1 MLNFPRWKALS
12 IFFAVVLGMI
22 FALPNLVNHDTWQ
35 RLPLVNGLKP
45 LVLGLDLQGGSHVL
59 LEVDRNELEGQ
70 LAKQLIADIRQT
82 LREQKITYTGL
93 GRVSKGVSVRI
104 TNPEQ
109 GDRAMEAL
117 RRLSQPVSAG
127 LFGSAGNLNND
138 FEIRRDN
145 DLIVFGITQAGL
157 DAKIGRAIQQSL
169 EIITKRINALGTTEP
184 TIQRQGVDRIL
195 IQVPGL
201 QDPNRLKALLGQT
214 AKLQFR
220 LVCESQPQS
229 ETDRP
234 PPDCEEVA
242 DRDNQQQ
249 KLWVQTSS
257 RATVD
262 GEDLTDAQ
270 PTFDRRSNEPV
281 VSFRFN
287 QKGSLRFGKLTQENV
302 GKPFAIVLDNRVVS
316 APVINEPI
324 LGGTGQI
331 SGRFTTQEA
340 SDLAIVLRSGALP
353 AKLTV
358 VEERTVGPSLGSDS
372 IRAGVIATLIG
383 TLGVVVFMLVGYG
396 FFGLIANIALFANL
410 AMLVGLLSALG
421 ATLTLPGIAGLLLT
435 LGMAV
440 DSNVLVYER
449 IREEWRGGRSPV
461 SAIET
466 GFRAALATIVDANLT
481 TFIAVA
487 VLFGLGSGPV
497 RGFAVT
503 LGLGIATT
511 VFTAFT
517 LSRLIIAY
525 WLSWSRPKTVPL

>member
-12 IFFAVVLGMI
+12 IIFVILLGVV
-22 FALPNLVNHDTWQ
+22 FALPNIGSKEVWS
-35 RLPLVNGLKP
+35 RLPLVNQLQP
-45 LVLGLDLQGGSHVL
+45 MVLGLDLQGGSHVL
-59 LEVDRNELEGQ
+59 LEVDRTDLEN
-70 LAKQLIADIRQT
+70 LLVKQMIADIRQS
-82 LREQKITYTGL
+82 LREQKINYSGL
-93 GRVSKGVSVRI
+93 GRAGSNVTVRI
-104 TNPEQ
+104 SNPADI
-109 GDRAMEAL
+109 DRAMNAAQK
-117 RRLSQPVSAG
+117 LSQPVSTG
-127 LFGSAGNLNND
+127 LFGSGSLSKEFNVRRND
-138 FEIRRDN
+138 DV
-145 DLIVFGITQAGL
+145 IVFELTKAGL
-157 DAKIGRAIQQSL
+157 ESKIGRAIQQSL
-169 EIITKRINALGTTEP
+169 EVIGKRINALGTTEP
-184 TIQRQGVDRIL
+184 TIQRQGADRIL

-201 QDPNRLKALLGQT
+201 QDPERLKALLGQT

-220 LVCESQPQS
+220 LVCQSQPQA

-234 PPDCEEVA
+234 PPDCDEVV
-242 DRDNQQQ
+242 DSENQQK

-262 GEDLTDAQ
+262 GEDLTDAR
-270 PTFDRRSNEPV
+270 PTFDHRTNEPV

-287 QKGSLRFGKLTQENV
+287 QKGALRFGKLTQENV
-302 GKPFAIVLDNRVVS
+302 GRPFAIVLDNKVVS

-340 SDLAIVLRSGALP
+340 NDLAIVLRSGALP

-372 IRAGVIATLIG
+372 IRSGVVATIIG
-383 TLGVVVFMLVGYG
+383 TLGVVFLMLVGYG
-396 FFGLIANIALFANL
+396 FFGLIADLALFAHL
-410 AMLVGLLSALG
+410 VIVVGLLSFLG

-449 IREEWRGGRSPV
+449 IREEWRAGRSPV
-461 SAIET
+461 NAVET
-466 GFRAALATIVDANLT
+466 GFRAALATIVDSNMTA
-481 TFIAVA
+481 FIAVA

-503 LGLGIATT
+503 LALGIITT
-511 VFTAFT
+511 IFTAFT
-517 LSRLIIAY
+517 FSRLVIAY
-525 WLSWSRPKTVPL
+525 WLMWYRPKEVPL

>member
-1 MLNFPRWKALS
+1 MLNFPRWKTLA
-12 IFFAVVLGMI
+12 IIFAVVLGII
-22 FALPNLVNHDTWQ
+22 FALPNAVDKQAWSK
-35 RLPLVNGLKP
+35 LPLVHELQP
-45 LVLGLDLQGGSHVL
+45 MVLGLDLQGGSHVL
-59 LEVDRNELEGQ
+59 LEVDRVDLQNQ
-70 LAKQLIADIRQT
+70 LAKQMIGDIRQT
-82 LREQKITYTGL
+82 LREQKIAYSGL
-93 GRVSKGVSVRI
+93 GRSSTGVSVRI
-104 TNPEQ
+104 TNPADV
-109 GDRAMEAL
+109 DRAMPAL
-117 RRLSQPVSAG
+117 RRLSQPIDTG
-127 LFGSAGNLNND
+127 LFGGGSFSNEFN
-138 FEIRRDN
+138 IRRDGN
-145 DLIVFGITQAGL
+145 LVAFDLTRPGL
-157 DAKIGRAIQQSL
+157 EAKIGRAIQQSL
-169 EIITKRINALGTTEP
+169 EIIGKRINALGTTEP

-201 QDPNRLKALLGQT
+201 QDPERLKALLGQT

-220 LVCESQPQS
+220 LVCETQPQA
-229 ETDRP
+229 EGERAP
-234 PPDCEEVA
+234 VECEEVP
-242 DRDNQQQ
+242 DRQDPKQV
-249 KLWVQTSS
+249 LWVQTSS
-257 RATVD
+257 RATVE

-270 PTFDRRSNEPV
+270 PTFDQRTNEPI

-287 QKGSLRFGKLTQENV
+287 QKGALRFGKLTQENV
-302 GKPFAIVLDNRVVS
+302 GRPFAIVLDNKVVS

-340 SDLAIVLRSGALP
+340 NDLAIVLRSGALP

-372 IRAGVIATLIG
+372 IRSGVFATVIG
-383 TLGVVVFMLVGYG
+383 TIGVVIFMLVGYG

-410 AMLVGLLSALG
+410 AMLVGLLSLLG

-440 DSNVLVYER
+440 DSNVLVFER
-449 IREEWRGGRSPV
+449 IREEWRSGRSPV

-466 GFRAALATIVDANLT
+466 GFRAALATVVDANVT
-481 TFIAVA
+481 TFVAVA

-503 LGLGIATT
+503 LGLGIITT

-517 LSRLIIAY
+517 LTRLIIAY
-525 WLSWSRPKTVPL
+525 WLWSYRPKAVPL

>member
-1 MLNFPRWKALS
+1 
-12 IFFAVVLGMI
+12 
-22 FALPNLVNHDTWQ
+22 
-35 RLPLVNGLKP
+35 
-45 LVLGLDLQGGSHVL
+45 
-59 LEVDRNELEGQ
+59 
-70 LAKQLIADIRQT
+70 
-82 LREQKITYTGL
+82 
-93 GRVSKGVSVRI
+93 
-104 TNPEQ
+104 
-109 GDRAMEAL
+109 
-117 RRLSQPVSAG
+117 
-127 LFGSAGNLNND
+127 
-138 FEIRRDN
+138 
-145 DLIVFGITQAGL
+145 
-157 DAKIGRAIQQSL
+157 
-169 EIITKRINALGTTEP
+169 
-184 TIQRQGVDRIL
+184 
-195 IQVPGL
+195 VP
-201 QDPNRLKALLGQT
+201 
-214 AKLQFR
+214 
-220 LVCESQPQS
+220 
-229 ETDRP
+229 
-234 PPDCEEVA
+234 

-249 KLWVQTSS
+249 ILWVQTSS

-270 PTFDRRSNEPV
+270 PTFDQRTNEPV

-287 QKGSLRFGKLTQENV
+287 QKGALRFGRLTQENV
-302 GKPFAIVLDNRVVS
+302 SKPFAIVLDNRVVS

-383 TLGVVVFMLVGYG
+383 TVGVVIFMLAGYG

-440 DSNVLVYER
+440 DSNVLVFER

-503 LGLGIATT
+503 LGLGILTT

>member
-12 IFFAVVLGMI
+12 IWFCVVLGMI
-22 FALPNLVNHDTWQ
+22 FSLPNMVHHDTWQ

-45 LVLGLDLQGGSHVL
+45 VVLGLDLQGGSHVL
-59 LEVDRNELEGQ
+59 LEVDRNELESQ

-82 LREQKITYTGL
+82 LREQKISYTGL

-104 TNPEQ
+104 TNPENT
-109 GDRAMEAL
+109 DRALEAL
-117 RRLSQPVSAG
+117 RKLSQPVSTG
-127 LFGSAGNLNND
+127 LFGSGGSLSKD
-138 FEIRRDN
+138 FDVSRDN

-169 EIITKRINALGTTEP
+169 EIVGKRINALGTTEP

-201 QDPNRLKALLGQT
+201 QDPERLKALLGQT

-220 LVCESQPQS
+220 LVCEGQPQS

-270 PTFDRRSNEPV
+270 PTFDRRTNEPV

-287 QKGSLRFGKLTQENV
+287 QKGALRFGKLTQENV
-302 GKPFAIVLDNRVVS
+302 GKPFAIVLDNKVVS

-372 IRAGVIATLIG
+372 IRSGIIATVIGTGGVIFL
-383 TLGVVVFMLVGYG
+383 MLVGYG
-396 FFGLIANIALFANL
+396 FFGLIADFALFAHL
-410 AMLVGLLSALG
+410 VIVVGLLSMLG

-449 IREEWRGGRSPV
+449 IREEWRSGRSPV
-461 SAIET
+461 SAIDT
-466 GFRAALATIVDANLT
+466 GFRAALATVVDANVT
-481 TFIAVA
+481 AFIAVV
-487 VLFGLGSGPV
+487 VLFSFGTGPV

-503 LGLGIATT
+503 LGLGILTT

-525 WLSWSRPKTVPL
+525 WLRSSSPKEVPL

>member
-12 IFFAVVLGMI
+12 IWFCVMLGMI
-22 FALPNLVNHDTWQ
+22 FSLPNMVHHDTWQ

-45 LVLGLDLQGGSHVL
+45 VVLGLDLQGGSHVL
-59 LEVDRNELEGQ
+59 LEVDRNELESQ

-82 LREQKITYTGL
+82 LREQKISYTGL
-93 GRVSKGVSVRI
+93 GRVIKGVSVRI
-104 TNPEQ
+104 TNPDNI
-109 GDRAMEAL
+109 DRAMEAL
-117 RRLSQPVSAG
+117 RKLSQPVSTG
-127 LFGSAGNLNND
+127 LFGSGGSLNKD
-138 FEIRRDN
+138 FDISRDN

-169 EIITKRINALGTTEP
+169 EIVGKRINALGTTEP

-201 QDPNRLKALLGQT
+201 QDPERLKALLGQT

-220 LVCESQPQS
+220 LVCEGQPQS

-270 PTFDRRSNEPV
+270 PTFDRRTNEPV

-287 QKGSLRFGKLTQENV
+287 QKGALRFGKLTQENV
-302 GKPFAIVLDNRVVS
+302 GKPFAIVLDNKVVS

-372 IRAGVIATLIG
+372 IRSGIIATVIGTGGVIFL
-383 TLGVVVFMLVGYG
+383 MLVGYG
-396 FFGLIANIALFANL
+396 FFGLIADFALFAHL
-410 AMLVGLLSALG
+410 VIVVGLLSMLG

-449 IREEWRGGRSPV
+449 IREEWRSGRSPV
-461 SAIET
+461 SAIDT
-466 GFRAALATIVDANLT
+466 GFRAALATVVDANVT
-481 TFIAVA
+481 AFIAVV
-487 VLFGLGSGPV
+487 VLFSFGTGPV

-503 LGLGIATT
+503 LGLGILTT

-525 WLSWSRPKTVPL
+525 WLRSSSPKEVPL

>member
-1 MLNFPRWKALS
+1 MLNFPRWKTLS
-12 IFFAVVLGMI
+12 IIFSVILGVI
-22 FALPNLVNHDTWQ
+22 FALPNVVDRQAWSKVPLLHDLQ
-35 RLPLVNGLKP
+35 PM
-45 LVLGLDLQGGSHVL
+45 VLGLDLQGGSHVL
-59 LEVDRNELEGQ
+59 LEVDRADLENQ
-70 LAKQLIADIRQT
+70 LSKQLIGDIRQT
-82 LREQKITYTGL
+82 LREQKIAYSGL
-93 GRVSKGVSVRI
+93 GRSGLGVTVRI
-104 TNPEQ
+104 TNPADV
-109 GDRAMEAL
+109 DRARSAL
-117 RRLSQPVSAG
+117 GRLSQPIDTG
-127 LFGSAGNLNND
+127 LFGSGAINNE
-138 FEIRRDN
+138 FNIRRDGQ
-145 DLIVFGITQAGL
+145 LITFELTRAGL
-157 DAKIGRAIQQSL
+157 EAKIGRAIQQSL
-169 EIITKRINALGTTEP
+169 EIIGRRINALGTTEP

-201 QDPNRLKALLGQT
+201 QDPERLKALLGQT

-220 LVCESQPQS
+220 LVCEAQPQS
-229 ETDRP
+229 AGERP
-234 PPDCEEVA
+234 PAECEEVP
-242 DRDNQQQ
+242 DQDNPEQV
-249 KLWVQTSS
+249 LWVQTSS

-270 PTFDRRSNEPV
+270 PTFDNRTNEPI

-287 QKGSLRFGKLTQENV
+287 QKGALRFGKLTQENV
-302 GKPFAIVLDNRVVS
+302 GRPFAIVLDNKVVS
-316 APVINEPI
+316 APVINEAI

-340 SDLAIVLRSGALP
+340 NDLAIVLRSGALP

-372 IRAGVIATLIG
+372 IRAGVFATLIG
-383 TLGVVVFMLVGYG
+383 TIGVLIFMLVGYG
-396 FFGLIANIALFANL
+396 FFGLIANLALFANL
-410 AMLVGLLSALG
+410 AMLIGLLSLLG

-440 DSNVLVYER
+440 DSNVLVFER
-449 IREEWRGGRSPV
+449 VREEWRRGRTPV

-466 GFRAALATIVDANLT
+466 GFREALATVVDANVT

-503 LGLGIATT
+503 LGLGIITT

-517 LSRLIIAY
+517 LTRLIIAY
-525 WLSWSRPKTVPL
+525 WLWSYRPKEVPL

>member
-22 FALPNLVNHDTWQ
+22 FALPNLVNHATWQ
-35 RLPLVNGLKP
+35 RLPLVNGLQP

-59 LEVDRNELEGQ
+59 LEVDRNELESQ

-93 GRVSKGVSVRI
+93 GRMTKGVSVRI
-104 TNPEQ
+104 TNPAHI
-109 GDRAMEAL
+109 DRAMEAL
-117 RRLSQPVSAG
+117 RKLSQPVSTG
-127 LFGSAGNLNND
+127 LFGSGGLNND
-138 FEIRRDN
+138 FDVRRDN
-145 DLIVFGITQAGL
+145 DLITFGFTKAGL

-169 EIITKRINALGTTEP
+169 EIIGKRINAIGTTEP

-201 QDPNRLKALLGQT
+201 QDPERLKALLGQT

-220 LVCESQPQS
+220 LVCESQPQA

-234 PPDCEEVA
+234 PPDCEEVP
-242 DRDNQQQ
+242 DRENQQQ
-249 KLWVQTSS
+249 KLWVQTST

-270 PTFDRRSNEPV
+270 PNFDNRTNEPV

-287 QKGSLRFGKLTQENV
+287 QKGALRFGKLTKDNV
-302 GKPFAIVLDNRVVS
+302 GRPFAIVLDNRVVS

-340 SDLAIVLRSGALP
+340 NDLAIVLRSGALP

-372 IRAGVIATLIG
+372 IRAGIVATLIG
-383 TLGVVVFMLVGYG
+383 TVGVVIFMLVGYG

-410 AMLVGLLSALG
+410 AMLVGLLSVLG

-449 IREEWRGGRSPV
+449 IREEWRSGRSPV

-503 LGLGIATT
+503 LGLGIITT

>member
-12 IFFAVVLGMI
+12 ILFAVALGMI
-22 FALPNLVNHDTWQ
+22 FALPNLVGHDTWQ

-93 GRVSKGVSVRI
+93 GRVNKGVSVRI

-109 GDRAMEAL
+109 ADRAVEAL
-117 RRLSQPVSAG
+117 RRLSQPVSSG
-127 LFGSAGNLNND
+127 LFDTGGLSND
-138 FEIRRDN
+138 FELRRNN

-157 DAKIGRAIQQSL
+157 DAKVGRAIQQSL
-169 EIITKRINALGTTEP
+169 EIIGKRINALGTTEP

-201 QDPNRLKALLGQT
+201 QDPDRLKALLGQT

-229 ETDRP
+229 ATDRP
-234 PPDCEEVA
+234 PPDCEEVP

-249 KLWVQTSS
+249 ILWVQTSS

-270 PTFDRRSNEPV
+270 PTFDQRTNEPV

-287 QKGSLRFGKLTQENV
+287 QKGALRFGRLTQENV
-302 GKPFAIVLDNRVVS
+302 SKPFAIVLDNRVVS

-372 IRAGVIATLIG
+372 IRAGVVATLIG
-383 TLGVVVFMLVGYG
+383 TAGVVIFMLAGYG
-396 FFGLIANIALFANL
+396 FFGLIANVALFANL

-503 LGLGIATT
+503 LGLGILTT

>member
-12 IFFAVVLGMI
+12 ILFAVVLGII
-22 FALPNLVNHDTWQ
+22 FTLPNIVSHDTWQ

-93 GRVSKGVSVRI
+93 GRVNKGVSVRI

-109 GDRAMEAL
+109 ADRAMEAL
-117 RRLSQPVSAG
+117 RKLSQPVSTG
-127 LFGSAGNLNND
+127 LFDTGGFNND
-138 FEIRRDN
+138 FELRRNN
-145 DLIVFGITQAGL
+145 DLIVFGITPAGL
-157 DAKIGRAIQQSL
+157 DAKVGRAIQQSL
-169 EIITKRINALGTTEP
+169 EIIGKRINALGTTEP

-201 QDPNRLKALLGQT
+201 QDPERLKALLGQT

-229 ETDRP
+229 ATDRP
-234 PPDCEEVA
+234 PPDCEEVP
-242 DRDNQQQ
+242 DRENQQQ
-249 KLWVQTSS
+249 ILWVQTSS

-270 PTFDRRSNEPV
+270 PTFDQRTNEPV

-287 QKGSLRFGKLTQENV
+287 QKGALRFGRLTQENV
-302 GKPFAIVLDNRVVS
+302 SKPFAIVLDNRVVS

-372 IRAGVIATLIG
+372 IRAGVVATLIG
-383 TLGVVVFMLVGYG
+383 TVGVVIFMLAGYG

-440 DSNVLVYER
+440 DSNVLVFER

-503 LGLGIATT
+503 LGLGIITT

>member
-12 IFFAVVLGMI
+12 IWLAVVLGMI
-22 FALPNLVNHDTWQ
+22 FALPNLVNHETWQ
-35 RLPLVNGLKP
+35 RVPLVNGLRP
-45 LVLGLDLQGGSHVL
+45 MVLGLDLQGGSHVL
-59 LEVDRNELEGQ
+59 LEVDRKELEGQ

-93 GRVSKGVSVRI
+93 GRVSAGVSVRI
-104 TNPEQ
+104 TNPEDI
-109 GDRAMEAL
+109 DRAMEAL
-117 RRLSQPVSAG
+117 RKLSQPVSTG
-127 LFGSAGNLNND
+127 LFGSGSFSSD

-145 DLIVFGITQAGL
+145 DLITFNFTKAGL
-157 DAKIGRAIQQSL
+157 EAKIGRAIQQSL
-169 EIITKRINALGTTEP
+169 EIIGKRINALGTTEP

-201 QDPNRLKALLGQT
+201 QDPERLKSLLGQT

-220 LVCESQPQS
+220 LVCEAQPQS

-270 PTFDRRSNEPV
+270 PTFDNRTNEPV
-281 VSFRFN
+281 VTFRFN
-287 QKGSLRFGKLTQENV
+287 QKGALRFGKLTKDNV

-340 SDLAIVLRSGALP
+340 NDLAIVLRSGALP

-372 IRAGVIATLIG
+372 IRSGVIATVIG
-383 TLGVVVFMLVGYG
+383 TSGVVILMLVGYG
-396 FFGLIANIALFANL
+396 FFGLIADIALFAHL
-410 AMLVGLLSALG
+410 VIVVGLLSLLG

-449 IREEWRGGRSPV
+449 IREEWRSGRSPV
-461 SAIET
+461 SAVET
-466 GFRAALATIVDANLT
+466 GFRAALATVVDANMT
-481 TFIAVA
+481 AFIAVV
-487 VLFGLGSGPV
+487 VLFSFGTGPV

-503 LGLGIATT
+503 LGLGILTT

-525 WLSWSRPKTVPL
+525 WLWAYHPKEVPL

>member
-1 MLNFPRWKALS
+1 MLNFSRWKTLS
-12 IFFAVVLGMI
+12 ILFAVLLGI
-22 FALPNLVNHDTWQ
+22 VFSLPNVVSREVWS
-35 RLPLVNGLKP
+35 RLPLVSQLQP

-59 LEVDRNELEGQ
+59 LEVDRTDLQNQ
-70 LAKQLIADIRQT
+70 LSRQFIGDIRQA
-82 LREQKITYTGL
+82 LREQRIAYSGL
-93 GRVSKGVSVRI
+93 GRTANGVSVRI
-104 TNPEQ
+104 SNPADV
-109 GDRAMEAL
+109 DRAMDAL
-117 RRLSQPVSAG
+117 RPLSQPVSIG
-127 LFGSAGNLNND
+127 LFGEAASNEFNV
-138 FEIRRDN
+138 RRDGN
-145 DLIVFGITQAGL
+145 VIVFELTKAGL
-157 DAKIGRAIQQSL
+157 ESKIGRAIQQSL
-169 EIITKRINALGTTEP
+169 EIIGKRVNALGTTEP

-201 QDPNRLKALLGQT
+201 QDPDRLKALLGQT

-220 LVCESQPQS
+220 LVCDSQPQA
-229 ETDRP
+229 EGERP
-234 PPDCEEVA
+234 PLECEEVP
-242 DRDNQQQ
+242 DQDNAQQVM
-249 KLWVQTSS
+249 WVQTSS

-270 PTFDRRSNEPV
+270 PTFDSRSNEPV

-287 QKGSLRFGKLTQENV
+287 QKGALRFGKLTQENV
-302 GKPFAIVLDNRVVS
+302 GRPFAIVLDNKVVS

-340 SDLAIVLRSGALP
+340 NDLAIVLRSGALP

-372 IRAGVIATLIG
+372 IRAGVFATIIG
-383 TLGVVVFMLVGYG
+383 TIGVVLFMIIGYG
-396 FFGLIANIALFANL
+396 FFGLIADLALFANL
-410 AMLVGLLSALG
+410 AMLVGLLSLLG

-440 DSNVLVYER
+440 DSNVLVFER
-449 IREEWRGGRSPV
+449 IREEWRSGRSPV

-466 GFRAALATIVDANLT
+466 GFRAALATIVDANVT
-481 TFIAVA
+481 TFVAVA
-487 VLFGLGSGPV
+487 VLFGMGSGPV

-503 LGLGIATT
+503 LGLGVITT

-517 LSRLIIAY
+517 LTRLIIAW
-525 WLSWSRPKTVPL
+525 WLWSYRPKEVPL

>member
-35 RLPLVNGLKP
+35 RLPLVNGLQP

-59 LEVDRNELEGQ
+59 LEVDRNELESQ
-70 LAKQLIADIRQT
+70 LGKQLIADIRQT
-82 LREQKITYTGL
+82 LREQKIAYTGL
-93 GRVSKGVSVRI
+93 GRISNGVSVRI
-104 TNPEQ
+104 TNPDHI
-109 GDRAMEAL
+109 DRAMPAL
-117 RRLSQPVSAG
+117 RQLSQPVSTG
-127 LFGSAGNLNND
+127 FFDSGSLSND
-138 FEIRRDN
+138 FDIRRDN
-145 DLIVFGITQAGL
+145 DLVTFGFTKAGL

-169 EIITKRINALGTTEP
+169 EIIGKRINALGTTEP

-201 QDPNRLKALLGQT
+201 QDPERLKALLGQT

-220 LVCESQPQS
+220 LVCESQPQA
-229 ETDRP
+229 ETERP
-234 PPDCEEVA
+234 PADCEEVP
-242 DRDNQQQ
+242 DRENQRQ
-249 KLWVQTSS
+249 KLWVQTST

-270 PTFDRRSNEPV
+270 PTFDNRTNEPV

-287 QKGSLRFGKLTQENV
+287 QKGALRFGKLTKENV
-302 GKPFAIVLDNRVVS
+302 GRPFAIVLDNQVVS

-340 SDLAIVLRSGALP
+340 NDLAIVLRSGALP

-383 TLGVVVFMLVGYG
+383 TIGVVIFMVIGYG

-440 DSNVLVYER
+440 DSNVLVFER
-449 IREEWRGGRSPV
+449 IREEWRSGRSPV

-503 LGLGIATT
+503 LGLGIITT

>member
-12 IFFAVVLGMI
+12 IWFCVVLGMI
-22 FALPNLVNHDTWQ
+22 FSLPNMVHHDTWQ

-45 LVLGLDLQGGSHVL
+45 VVLGLDLQGGSHVL
-59 LEVDRNELEGQ
+59 LEVDRNELESQ

-82 LREQKITYTGL
+82 LREQKISYTGL

-104 TNPEQ
+104 TNPENI
-109 GDRAMEAL
+109 DRALEAL
-117 RRLSQPVSAG
+117 RKLSQPVSTG
-127 LFGSAGNLNND
+127 LFGSGGSLSKD
-138 FEIRRDN
+138 FDISRDN

-169 EIITKRINALGTTEP
+169 EIVGKRINALGTTEP

-201 QDPNRLKALLGQT
+201 QDPERLKALLGQT

-220 LVCESQPQS
+220 LVCEGQPQS

-270 PTFDRRSNEPV
+270 PTFDRRTNEPV

-287 QKGSLRFGKLTQENV
+287 QKGALRFGKLTQENV
-302 GKPFAIVLDNRVVS
+302 GKPFAIVLDNKVVS

-372 IRAGVIATLIG
+372 IRSGIIATVIGTGGVIFL
-383 TLGVVVFMLVGYG
+383 MLVGYG
-396 FFGLIANIALFANL
+396 FFGLIADFALFAHL
-410 AMLVGLLSALG
+410 VIVVGLLSMLG

-449 IREEWRGGRSPV
+449 IREEWRSGRSPV
-461 SAIET
+461 SAIDT
-466 GFRAALATIVDANLT
+466 GFRAALATVVDANVT
-481 TFIAVA
+481 AFIAVV
-487 VLFGLGSGPV
+487 VLFSFGTGPV

-503 LGLGIATT
+503 LGLGILTT

-525 WLSWSRPKTVPL
+525 WLRSSSPKEVPL

>member
-1 MLNFPRWKALS
+1 MLNFSRWKILS
-12 IFFAVVLGMI
+12 ILFAVLLGAV
-22 FALPNLVNHDTWQ
+22 FALPNIVAKETWSK
-35 RLPLVNGLKP
+35 LPLVHQLEP
-45 LVLGLDLQGGSHVL
+45 MVLGLDLQGGSHVL
-59 LEVDRNELEGQ
+59 LEVDRAELESQ
-70 LAKQLIADIRQT
+70 LAKQLIGDIRQT
-82 LREQKITYTGL
+82 LREQKIAYSGL
-93 GRVSKGVSVRI
+93 GRSSGGVTVRI
-104 TNPEQ
+104 TNPTDV
-109 GDRAMEAL
+109 DRAMPEL
-117 RRLSQPVSAG
+117 RKLSQPVDTGFFSTGTLSNEFDVRRNGNIIAFEFTSAG
-127 LFGSAGNLNND
+127 L
-138 FEIRRDN
+138 E
-145 DLIVFGITQAGL
+145 
-157 DAKIGRAIQQSL
+157 AKIGRAIQQSL
-169 EIITKRINALGTTEP
+169 EIIGKRINALGTTEP

-201 QDPNRLKALLGQT
+201 QDPERLKALLGQT

-220 LVCESQPQS
+220 LVCEAQPQA
-229 ETDRP
+229 EGERP
-234 PPDCEEVA
+234 PPECEEVP
-242 DRDNQQQ
+242 DRENSEQV
-249 KLWVQTSS
+249 LWVQTSS

-270 PTFDRRSNEPV
+270 PTFDGRTNEPI

-287 QKGSLRFGKLTQENV
+287 QKGALRFGKLTQENV
-302 GKPFAIVLDNRVVS
+302 GRPFAIVLDNKVVS

-331 SGRFTTQEA
+331 SGSFTTQEA
-340 SDLAIVLRSGALP
+340 NDLAIVLRSGALP

-372 IRAGVIATLIG
+372 IRSGVFATIIG
-383 TLGVVVFMLVGYG
+383 TIGVVIFMLVGYG
-396 FFGLIANIALFANL
+396 FFGMVAVVALIANL
-410 AMLVGLLSALG
+410 AMLVGLLSLLG

-440 DSNVLVYER
+440 DSNVLVFER

-466 GFRAALATIVDANLT
+466 GFRAALATVVDANLT

-503 LGLGIATT
+503 LGIGIITT

-517 LSRLIIAY
+517 LTRLIIAY
-525 WLSWSRPKTVPL
+525 WLWSYRPKEVPL

>member
-1 MLNFPRWKALS
+1 
-12 IFFAVVLGMI
+12 
-22 FALPNLVNHDTWQ
+22 
-35 RLPLVNGLKP
+35 
-45 LVLGLDLQGGSHVL
+45 
-59 LEVDRNELEGQ
+59 
-70 LAKQLIADIRQT
+70 
-82 LREQKITYTGL
+82 
-93 GRVSKGVSVRI
+93 
-104 TNPEQ
+104 
-109 GDRAMEAL
+109 
-117 RRLSQPVSAG
+117 
-127 LFGSAGNLNND
+127 
-138 FEIRRDN
+138 
-145 DLIVFGITQAGL
+145 
-157 DAKIGRAIQQSL
+157 
-169 EIITKRINALGTTEP
+169 
-184 TIQRQGVDRIL
+184 
-195 IQVPGL
+195 VPGL
-201 QDPNRLKALLGQT
+201 EDPERLKALLGQT

-229 ETDRP
+229 ATDRP
-234 PPDCEEVA
+234 PPDCEEVP
-242 DRDNQQQ
+242 DRENQQQ
-249 KLWVQTSS
+249 ILWVQTSS

-270 PTFDRRSNEPV
+270 PTFDQRTNEPV
-281 VSFRFN
+281 VSFRCN
-287 QKGSLRFGKLTQENV
+287 QKGALRFGRLTQENV
-302 GKPFAIVLDNRVVS
+302 SKPFAIVLDNRVVS

-372 IRAGVIATLIG
+372 IRAGVVATLIG
-383 TLGVVVFMLVGYG
+383 TVGVVIFMLAGYG

-440 DSNVLVYER
+440 DSNVLVFER

-503 LGLGIATT
+503 LGLGILTT

>member
-1 MLNFPRWKALS
+1 MP
-12 IFFAVVLGMI
+12 
-22 FALPNLVNHDTWQ
+22 
-35 RLPLVNGLKP
+35 
-45 LVLGLDLQGGSHVL
+45 
-59 LEVDRNELEGQ
+59 ELR
-70 LAKQLIADIRQT
+70 K
-82 LREQKITYTGL
+82 
-93 GRVSKGVSVRI
+93 
-104 TNPEQ
+104 
-109 GDRAMEAL
+109 
-117 RRLSQPVSAG
+117 LSQPVDTGFFSTGTLSNEFNVRRNGNVIAFEFTSAG
-127 LFGSAGNLNND
+127 L
-138 FEIRRDN
+138 E
-145 DLIVFGITQAGL
+145 
-157 DAKIGRAIQQSL
+157 AKIGRAIQQSL
-169 EIITKRINALGTTEP
+169 EIIGKRINALGTTEP

-201 QDPNRLKALLGQT
+201 QDPERLKALLGQT

-220 LVCESQPQS
+220 LVCEAQPQA
-229 ETDRP
+229 EGERP
-234 PPDCEEVA
+234 PPECEEVP
-242 DRDNQQQ
+242 DRENSEQV
-249 KLWVQTSS
+249 LWVQTSS

-270 PTFDRRSNEPV
+270 PTFDGRTNEPI

-287 QKGSLRFGKLTQENV
+287 QKGALRFGKLTQENV
-302 GKPFAIVLDNRVVS
+302 GRPFAIVLDNKVVS

-331 SGRFTTQEA
+331 SGSFTTQEA
-340 SDLAIVLRSGALP
+340 NDLAIVLRSGALP

-372 IRAGVIATLIG
+372 IRSGVFATIIG
-383 TLGVVVFMLVGYG
+383 TIGVVIFMLVGYG
-396 FFGLIANIALFANL
+396 FFGLVAVVALIANL
-410 AMLVGLLSALG
+410 AMLVGLLSLLG

-440 DSNVLVYER
+440 DSNVLVFER

-466 GFRAALATIVDANLT
+466 GFRAALATVVDANLT

-503 LGLGIATT
+503 LGIGIITT

-517 LSRLIIAY
+517 LTRLIIAY
-525 WLSWSRPKTVPL
+525 WLWSYRPKEVPL